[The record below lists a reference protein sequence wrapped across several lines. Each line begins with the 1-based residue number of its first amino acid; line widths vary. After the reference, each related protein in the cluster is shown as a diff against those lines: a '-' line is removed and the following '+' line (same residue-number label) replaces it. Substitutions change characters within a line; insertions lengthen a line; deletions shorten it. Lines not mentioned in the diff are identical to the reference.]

1 MSSSAGVRSM
11 YRDPRVMMLA
21 QKFQA
26 YDASQLIGELDMLGL
41 NRRGTNDQLRDRL
54 IRFAAKQFCTQYR
67 IPWDDATDL
76 RPADELP
83 YTLNALNAEISFD
96 PPPRGKAVIGVT
108 QIGMATM

>member
-11 YRDPRVMMLA
+11 YRDPRVVVLA

-108 QIGMATM
+108 QIGVATM